1 MITNHF
7 HSILNFEI
15 AIKQESFDDNV
26 EYYQEY
32 YPSAASINGSDDGK
46 SFT

>member
-32 YPSAASINGSDDGK
+32 HPAVARINKSDNGK